1 MGKIAALD
9 IGDVWTGIALS
20 DPLKIVASPY
30 QTYKTA
36 ELETTLQHVLDEE
49 HIERIVVGNP
59 RTLRGTESDQT
70 RQVHKQFAELE
81 NAFPE
86 IPFVLWDERL
96 SSKRAE
102 ALSSKKANRQ
112 KDKQF
117 SHARAAAFI
126 LDTYLQAHHSLT

>member
-9 IGDVWTGIALS
+9 IGDVWTGVALS

-30 QTYKTA
+30 QTYKTS
-36 ELETTLQHVLDEE
+36 ELEDHLRYLFKQED
-49 HIERIVVGNP
+49 IERVVVGNP
-59 RTLRGTESDQT
+59 RTLRGTESEQT
-70 RQVHKQFAELE
+70 REVHKQFEQLE
-81 NAFPE
+81 ATFSE

-102 ALSSKKANRQ
+102 ALSSKKSNRQ
-112 KDKQF
+112 KEKQF

-126 LDTYLQAHHSLT
+126 LDTYLKAHYSLS